1 MSYLLAA
8 LCAFNLVTF
17 ARALPK
23 FAAPHGWPTSMRWLS
38 LCGMVCALAGL
49 AAVLAAPA
57 PLLRLVAAGALTLA
71 SHGLF
76 RWAIAVAL
84 RHRFAVAFADARPA
98 EVTTEGPYRWLAHP
112 LYVSYA
118 ATWWALAAGSTHWA
132 PTAGA
137 VLMSAFY
144 VSAALGENHVL
155 RPLYPSTVRS
165 ARHAGGSDAR

>member
-17 ARALPK
+17 ARAMPK
-23 FAAPHGWPTSMRWLS
+23 FAAPDGWPASMRWLS
-38 LCGMVCALAGL
+38 LCGMVCGVAGLTTTLVAPATLLRGVAGAALA
-49 AAVLAAPA
+49 
-57 PLLRLVAAGALTLA
+57 LA

-98 EVTTEGPYRWLAHP
+98 ELTTDGPYRWLSHP

-118 ATWWALAAGSTHWA
+118 ATWWAMAAGSSHWA

-137 VLMSAFY
+137 LVMSAFY
-144 VSAALGENHVL
+144 VSAAVSENRVL
-155 RPLYPSTVRS
+155 RGLRS
-165 ARHAGGSDAR
+165 PAGLPAQCVGGSDAR